1 MGDSHNTVMA
11 KKLIE
16 DGVEEKA
23 AVMLQEFPDT
33 FSIYLSLHPTFFG
46 SSFCWIHR
54 KKHQTH

>member
-11 KKLIE
+11 KKLID

-46 SSFCWIHR
+46 SSFC
-54 KKHQTH
+54 